1 MNHFGR
7 RCLASSTLFLDGID
21 VREGGWEETGERME
35 IERASEE
42 DDGGKSSRPSF
53 KFPPYLSRWIGSK
66 ALPPPH

>member
-1 MNHFGR
+1 MHHDETCGH
-7 RCLASSTLFLDGID
+7 DHD
-21 VREGGWEETGERME
+21 HDHVVREGGWEETGERME

-42 DDGGKSSRPSF
+42 DDGGKSSHPSF